1 MPQNASG
8 IAVVAAALQTEITSG
23 STSPSLSQKI
33 PPFPLTDPNLS
44 TQISALLN
52 GSAPGA
58 TVTFGQQALN
68 ELSGLVTFWK
78 LAPLQTS
85 SN

>member
-1 MPQNASG
+1 VPQFAS
-8 IAVVAAALQTEITSG
+8 AVTGVAATLQTLITSG

-44 TQISALLN
+44 TQIAALLR

>member
-1 MPQNASG
+1 MPQFAS
-8 IAVVAAALQTEITSG
+8 AVTGVAAVLQTEITSG
-23 STSPSLSQKI
+23 STSPFLSQKI
-33 PPFPLTDPNLS
+33 PPFPLTDPNFS

-68 ELSGLVTFWK
+68 EVSGLVTFWK

>member
-1 MPQNASG
+1 VPQFAS
-8 IAVVAAALQTEITSG
+8 AVTGVAATLQTEITSG
-23 STSPSLSQKI
+23 STSPFLSQKI

-44 TQISALLN
+44 TQIAALLN